1 MQTTGATPRLGLL
14 VEFGGDAPFAEQV
27 DRWVEL
33 AALAERSGF
42 SSVWIPEGFPPG
54 TPSGNPPSALIVA
67 ATLASRT
74 SLDLGTGVVLLPAA
88 NPLRLASESALVD
101 QITGGRLHLGVGMGE
116 SVLVQR
122 FGADPTHLGTLADE
136 TLAALRALWSGAPG
150 FHGELLHIEGGIY
163 PLPARAGG
171 PPIWVGG
178 YARRT
183 LDRAVRF
190 GDAYYFGS
198 ASTLPTVRT
207 IARRYRRALEA
218 AGRDGAPA
226 RVAVNRFAV
235 VADTDAAARAL
246 AREPIGAY
254 LQRYAA
260 AGNVRDGS
268 APRSMTRDEAF
279 DELEAT
285 MAMVGSPDT
294 VAAYLRAYAEA
305 GVTDIHLRIR
315 TGGTT
320 FDVASRTIE
329 LVARRLRGR

>member
-1 MQTTGATPRLGLL
+1 VSDWTRLGLL
-14 VEFGGDAPFAEQV
+14 AEFGADAPFPEQL
-27 DRWVEL
+27 DRWADL
-33 AALAERSGF
+33 AAIAQRSGF
-42 SSVWIPEGFPPG
+42 SSIWIPEGFPPG
-54 TPSGNPPSALIVA
+54 TRSGNPPSALIVA
-67 ATLASRT
+67 AALAGRT

-88 NPLRLASESALVD
+88 NPLRLAYESALVD
-101 QITGGRLHLGVGMGE
+101 QIAGGRLHLGIGMGE
-116 SVLVQR
+116 GVLVRR
-122 FGADPTHLGTLADE
+122 FGANAANLGAFANE

-150 FHGELLHIEGGIY
+150 FQGDLLRIEGGIY
-163 PLPARAGG
+163 PLPARPGG

-198 ASTLPTVRT
+198 ASTFPTVRT
-207 IARRYRRALEA
+207 IAQRYRRALQA
-218 AGRDGAPA
+218 AGRAAESA

-235 VADTDAAARAL
+235 VAETDAAARAL
-246 AREPIGAY
+246 AREPVGEY

-268 APRSMTRDEAF
+268 APRSMTRGEAF

-285 MAMVGSPDT
+285 MAIVGSPAT
-294 VAAYLRAYAEA
+294 FAERVREYADA

-315 TGGTT
+315 TGTT
-320 FDVASRTIE
+320 PFDVAARTIE
-329 LVARRLRGR
+329 LVGRHAQGS

>member
-1 MQTTGATPRLGLL
+1 MPTETTPRLGLL
-14 VEFGGDAPFAEQV
+14 VEFGGEAPFREQL
-27 DRWVEL
+27 DRWADLGAV
-33 AALAERSGF
+33 AQRSGF
-42 SSVWIPEGFPPG
+42 SSIWIPEGFPPG
-54 TPSGNPPSALIVA
+54 APSGNPPSALIVA
-67 ATLASRT
+67 AALANRT

-88 NPLRLASESALVD
+88 NPLRLAYESALVD
-101 QITGGRLHLGVGMGE
+101 QIANGRLHLGIGMGD
-116 SVLVQR
+116 SVLVRR
-122 FGADPTHLGTLADE
+122 FGADAANLGALADE
-136 TLAALRALWSGAPG
+136 TLASLRALWSGARG
-150 FHGELLHIEGGIY
+150 FQGELLRIEGGIH
-163 PLPARAGG
+163 PLPARPGG

-198 ASTLPTVRT
+198 ASTLPTVRAIT
-207 IARRYRRALEA
+207 ERYRRALEK
-218 AGRDGAPA
+218 AGRAPQSA

-246 AREPIGAY
+246 AQGPVGEY

-285 MAMVGSPDT
+285 MAIIGSPKT
-294 VAAYLRAYAEA
+294 VARRVGEYAQV
-305 GVTDIHLRIR
+305 GVTDIHLRVR
-315 TGGTT
+315 TGTT
-320 FDVASRTIE
+320 PFDVAARTIE
-329 LVARRLRGR
+329 LVGRSVQDR